1 MTTEKTDADGRAR
14 CKILSNHR
22 MRFETAMTKSV
33 PPVSVADSTRG
44 DLREDGDLSDML
56 SELRILLPGAQM
68 LTAFLIIL
76 PFSTGARQLIQT
88 ERMAFLA
95 TFFFALT
102 SLVLLSAPAIQHRL
116 MRPLIS
122 RERFKRMATRQI
134 VAGSCSLAFA
144 FVLGTNLVISSV
156 FGKPLGNLTSGV
168 MALLITGLWCLLP
181 MYLKR
186 RHGF

>member
-1 MTTEKTDADGRAR
+1 
-14 CKILSNHR
+14 
-22 MRFETAMTKSV
+22 MTKN
-33 PPVSVADSTRG
+33 PHPLPIGTTIGG

-76 PFSTGARQLIQT
+76 PFSAGARQLIQT
-88 ERMAFLA
+88 ERLAFLA

-134 VAGSCSLAFA
+134 VAGSCALAIA
-144 FVLGTNLVISSV
+144 FILGTNLVISSV
-156 FGKPLGNLTSGV
+156 FGQFLGNVASGT
-168 MALLITGLWCLLP
+168 MALLITCLWCLLP

>member
-1 MTTEKTDADGRAR
+1 
-14 CKILSNHR
+14 
-22 MRFETAMTKSV
+22 MTKNV
-33 PPVSVADSTRG
+33 PPIPLTNSLHG

-76 PFSTGARQLIQT
+76 PFSAGARPLIQT
-88 ERMAFLA
+88 ERVAFLA

-134 VAGSCSLAFA
+134 VAGSCALAFA
-144 FVLGTNLVISSV
+144 FILGTNLVISAV
-156 FGKPLGNLTSGV
+156 FGKLLGNLTSGA
-168 MALLITGLWCLLP
+168 MALLITCLWCLLP